1 MNIKCHRLQNITS
14 DNIYVKNIFLQHTMA
29 ITLNT
34 GFLRTV
40 NGILKILEFC
50 IILVVLL
57 IARFGNNGK
66 MINWCGENLTFLGAG
81 STVGFAIIVPAIVLT
96 YLLGATPSILEFI
109 VNLIGG
115 ILFISMG
122 STLVTCYYD
131 LQKVVGGL
139 SIALGIVFLVDFIYL
154 CITTRFTI
162 IQTTRTVRT

>member
-1 MNIKCHRLQNITS
+1 
-14 DNIYVKNIFLQHTMA
+14 MA

-50 IILVVLL
+50 IVLVVLL
-57 IARFGNNGK
+57 IARFGGHNGR
-66 MINWCGENLTFLGAG
+66 MVIWCTGDNLTFLGVG
-81 STVGFAIIVPAIVLT
+81 STVGFAIIVPAIILT

-122 STLVTCYYD
+122 STLVTCYED
-131 LQKVVGGL
+131 MQKIVGGL
-139 SIALGIVFLVDFIYL
+139 SIALGIVFLVDFVYL

-162 IQTTRTVRT
+162 IQTTRTVRA